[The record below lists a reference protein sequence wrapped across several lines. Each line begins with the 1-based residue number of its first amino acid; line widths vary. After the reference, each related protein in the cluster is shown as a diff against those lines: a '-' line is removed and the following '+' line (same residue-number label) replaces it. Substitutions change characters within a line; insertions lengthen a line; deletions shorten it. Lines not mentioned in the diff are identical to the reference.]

1 MFELMYN
8 GSRIVNIC
16 SEIELFN
23 RFAKNS
29 IVDKNGDEWVAV
41 GRFVMCNELKY
52 MIYRR
57 VSDGNESIIPIILKD
72 TEKINI
78 SEEPKLLLENGTVK
92 YTRCV
97 YYYESV
103 PMQSVIVNGV
113 EWFPSM
119 MMGLCSN
126 GKYNLVYFDKSGNIN
141 IFSNDKKEVQDEE
154 SDY

>member
-1 MFELMYN
+1 MGKEIKMFELMYDGN
-8 GSRIVNIC
+8 KIVNIC

-23 RFAKNS
+23 RFAKNI

-41 GRFVMCNELKY
+41 GRFVKCNGMKY
-52 MIYRR
+52 MIYKR
-57 VSDGNESIIPIILKD
+57 VPDGYESIIPIILKD

-78 SEEPKLLLENGTVK
+78 AREPRLILDDNGSVK

-103 PMQSVIVNGV
+103 PMQSVKVDDI

-119 MMGLCSN
+119 MMGLCTN
-126 GKYNLVYFDKSGNIN
+126 GEYNLVYFDKSGNIN
-141 IFSNDKKEVQDEE
+141 NFKKGVE
-154 SDY
+154 

>member
-1 MFELMYN
+1 MFELMYAGN
-8 GSRIVNIC
+8 KIVNIC

-29 IVDKNGDEWVAV
+29 IADKNGDEWVAV

-52 MIYRR
+52 MIYKR
-57 VSDGNESIIPIILKD
+57 VSDEYESIIPIILKD
-72 TEKINI
+72 TEEINI
-78 SEEPKLLLENGTVK
+78 SSEPKLLLDNDSVK

-103 PMQSVIVNGV
+103 PMQSIIVDGV

>member
-1 MFELMYN
+1 MYN
-8 GSRIVNIC
+8 GSRIANIC

-41 GRFVMCNELKY
+41 GRFVICNELKY

-103 PMQSVIVNGV
+103 PMQSVIVDGV

>member
-1 MFELMYN
+1 MFELMYE

-103 PMQSVIVNGV
+103 PMQSVIVDGV

>member
-1 MFELMYN
+1 MYD

-92 YTRCV
+92 YTRRV

-103 PMQSVIVNGV
+103 PMQSVIVDGV

>member
-1 MFELMYN
+1 MFELMYD

-16 SEIELFN
+16 NEIELFN
-23 RFAKNS
+23 RFAKNI

-57 VSDGNESIIPIILKD
+57 VSDGHESIIPIILKD

-103 PMQSVIVNGV
+103 PMQSVIVDGV

>member
-1 MFELMYN
+1 MFELMYDS
-8 GSRIVNIC
+8 SRIVNIC

-23 RFAKNS
+23 RFAKHS

-103 PMQSVIVNGV
+103 PMQSVIVDEV

>member
-1 MFELMYN
+1 MFELMYE

-103 PMQSVIVNGV
+103 PMQSVIVDGV

-126 GKYNLVYFDKSGNIN
+126 GKYNLVYFDKSGHIN

>member
-1 MFELMYN
+1 MFELMYDGN
-8 GSRIVNIC
+8 KIVNIC

-29 IVDKNGDEWVAV
+29 IVDKNGDEWIAV
-41 GRFVMCNELKY
+41 GRFVKCSGIKY
-52 MIYRR
+52 MIYERT
-57 VSDGNESIIPIILKD
+57 SDGCESILPIILKD
-72 TEKINI
+72 TEKINVAR
-78 SEEPKLLLENGTVK
+78 EPQLILDDNGSVK

-103 PMQSVIVNGV
+103 PMQSVKIDGV

-126 GKYNLVYFDKSGNIN
+126 GKYNLVYFDKSGNMNIIN
-141 IFSNDKKEVQDEE
+141 NIEEEVE
-154 SDY
+154 

>member
-1 MFELMYN
+1 MFELMYDCN
-8 GSRIVNIC
+8 KIMNIC

-23 RFAKNS
+23 RFAKNI

-41 GRFVMCNELKY
+41 GRFVKCNGMKY
-52 MIYRR
+52 MIYKR
-57 VSDGNESIIPIILKD
+57 VSDEYESIIPIILKG
-72 TEKINI
+72 TEEINI
-78 SEEPKLLLENGTVK
+78 SAEPKLLLDNGTVK

-103 PMQSVIVNGV
+103 PMQSIIADGV

-126 GKYNLVYFDKSGNIN
+126 GKYNLVYFDKAGHIN
-141 IFSNDKKEVQDEE
+141 IFNNIEKEVDE
-154 SDY
+154 

>member
-1 MFELMYN
+1 MFELMYDD
-8 GSRIVNIC
+8 SRIVNIC

-29 IVDKNGDEWVAV
+29 IADKNGDDWVAV
-41 GRFVMCNELKY
+41 GRFVMCNGLKY

-57 VSDGNESIIPIILKD
+57 VSDGYESIIPIILKD

>member
-1 MFELMYN
+1 MYD

-23 RFAKNS
+23 RFAQNI

-41 GRFVMCNELKY
+41 GRFVKYNGMKY

-78 SEEPKLLLENGTVK
+78 SEEPKLLLDNGTVK

-103 PMQSVIVNGV
+103 PMQSVIVDGV

>member
-1 MFELMYN
+1 MFELMYDGN
-8 GSRIVNIC
+8 KIVNIC

-29 IVDKNGDEWVAV
+29 IVDKNGDEWIAV
-41 GRFVMCNELKY
+41 GRFVKCSGIKY
-52 MIYRR
+52 MIYERT
-57 VSDGNESIIPIILKD
+57 SDGCESILPIILKD
-72 TEKINI
+72 TEKINVAR
-78 SEEPKLLLENGTVK
+78 EPQLILDDIGSVK

-103 PMQSVIVNGV
+103 PMQSVKIDGV

-126 GKYNLVYFDKSGNIN
+126 GKYNLVYFDKSGNMNIIN
-141 IFSNDKKEVQDEE
+141 NIEEEVE
-154 SDY
+154 

>member
-1 MFELMYN
+1 MFELMYDSN
-8 GSRIVNIC
+8 KIVNIC

-29 IVDKNGDEWVAV
+29 IADKNGDEWVAV
-41 GRFVMCNELKY
+41 GRFVMCNGLKY

-57 VSDGNESIIPIILKD
+57 VSDEYESIIPIILKD

-103 PMQSVIVNGV
+103 PMQSVIVDGV

-141 IFSNDKKEVQDEE
+141 IFSKDKKEVQDEE

>member
-1 MFELMYN
+1 MFELMYDGN
-8 GSRIVNIC
+8 KIVNIC

-41 GRFVMCNELKY
+41 GRFVMCNGLKY

-57 VSDGNESIIPIILKD
+57 VSDGYECIIPIILKD

-78 SEEPKLLLENGTVK
+78 SEEPRLLLENGNVK

-103 PMQSVIVNGV
+103 PMQSVLVDGV

-126 GKYNLVYFDKSGNIN
+126 GKYNLVYLDKSGNIN

>member
-1 MFELMYN
+1 MFELMYDGN
-8 GSRIVNIC
+8 KIVNIC

-29 IVDKNGDEWVAV
+29 IVDKSGDEWVAV
-41 GRFVMCNELKY
+41 GRFVKCNGIKY
-52 MIYRR
+52 MIYERA
-57 VSDGNESIIPIILKD
+57 SDGCESILPIILKD
-72 TEKINI
+72 AEKINVAR
-78 SEEPKLLLENGTVK
+78 EPRLILYDNGSVK

-103 PMQSVIVNGV
+103 PMQSVKIDGV

-126 GKYNLVYFDKSGNIN
+126 GKYNLVYFDKSGNMNIIN
-141 IFSNDKKEVQDEE
+141 NIEEEVE
-154 SDY
+154 

>member
-1 MFELMYN
+1 MFELMYDGN
-8 GSRIVNIC
+8 KIVNIC

-29 IVDKNGDEWVAV
+29 IVNKSGEEWVAV
-41 GRFVMCNELKY
+41 GRFVMCNEMKY

-57 VSDGNESIIPIILKD
+57 VSDGYESIIPIILKD

-78 SEEPKLLLENGTVK
+78 SEEPKLLLDNGAIK

-103 PMQSVIVNGV
+103 PMQSVIVDGL

-141 IFSNDKKEVQDEE
+141 IFIDDKKEVENEE
-154 SDY
+154 SGN

>member
-1 MFELMYN
+1 MFELMYDS
-8 GSRIVNIC
+8 SRIVNIC

-103 PMQSVIVNGV
+103 PMQSVIVDEV

>member
-103 PMQSVIVNGV
+103 PMQSVIVDGV

>member
-1 MFELMYN
+1 MFELMYD

-23 RFAKNS
+23 RFAKNI

-41 GRFVMCNELKY
+41 GRFVICNELKY

-57 VSDGNESIIPIILKD
+57 VSDGHESIIPIILKD

-103 PMQSVIVNGV
+103 PMQSVIVDGV

-119 MMGLCSN
+119 MMGLCTN
-126 GKYNLVYFDKSGNIN
+126 GLYNLVYFDKSGNIN

>member
-1 MFELMYN
+1 MFELMYDAN
-8 GSRIVNIC
+8 KIVNIC

-29 IVDKNGDEWVAV
+29 IADKNGDEWVAV

-57 VSDGNESIIPIILKD
+57 VSDGYESIIPIILKE

-78 SEEPKLLLENGTVK
+78 SEEPKLLSENGTVK

-103 PMQSVIVNGV
+103 PMQSVIVDGV

>member
-1 MFELMYN
+1 MFELMYDGN
-8 GSRIVNIC
+8 KIVNIC

-29 IVDKNGDEWVAV
+29 IADKNGDEWIAV
-41 GRFVMCNELKY
+41 GRFVKCSGIKY
-52 MIYRR
+52 MIYERA
-57 VSDGNESIIPIILKD
+57 SDGCESILPIILKD
-72 TEKINI
+72 TEKINVAR
-78 SEEPKLLLENGTVK
+78 EPQLILDDNGSVK

-103 PMQSVIVNGV
+103 PMQSVKIDGV

-126 GKYNLVYFDKSGNIN
+126 GKYNLVYFDKSGNMNIIN
-141 IFSNDKKEVQDEE
+141 NIEKEVE
-154 SDY
+154 

>member
-1 MFELMYN
+1 MFELMYD

-23 RFAKNS
+23 RFAKNI

-41 GRFVMCNELKY
+41 GRFVKCNGMKY

-103 PMQSVIVNGV
+103 PMQSVIVDGV

-141 IFSNDKKEVQDEE
+141 IFNNIGKEVDE
-154 SDY
+154 

>member
-1 MFELMYN
+1 MYDGN
-8 GSRIVNIC
+8 KIVNIC

-41 GRFVMCNELKY
+41 GRFVMCNGLKY

-57 VSDGNESIIPIILKD
+57 VSDGYESIIPIILKD
-72 TEKINI
+72 IEKINI

-92 YTRCV
+92 YTSCV
-97 YYYESV
+97 YYYESI
-103 PMQSVIVNGV
+103 PMQSVIVDGV

-126 GKYNLVYFDKSGNIN
+126 GKYNLVYFDKSGHIN
-141 IFSNDKKEVQDEE
+141 IFNNIEKEVDE
-154 SDY
+154 